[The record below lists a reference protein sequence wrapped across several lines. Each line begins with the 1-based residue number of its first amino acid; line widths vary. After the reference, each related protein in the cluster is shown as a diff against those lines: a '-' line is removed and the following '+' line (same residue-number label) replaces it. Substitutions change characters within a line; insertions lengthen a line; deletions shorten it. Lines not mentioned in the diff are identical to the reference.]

1 MMALFE
7 TLDVNGTYHAVQNFF
22 YDRYPVIKRR
32 SGAWGDYSSP
42 SFDGMPKAPV
52 KGNGTESAMIEHSI
66 YASALYAVHYA
77 IQGCS
82 SESQAII
89 VGKYIKELPDDTIRC
104 RLAVSGNGAFRRR
117 LKKACCEFAD
127 CIDPACEMFK
137 VKRGKEG
144 LIPELRCYESEKVC

>member
-1 MMALFE
+1 MALFE

-42 SFDGMPKAPV
+42 SFDGMPKAPA
-52 KGNGTESAMIEHSI
+52 KGNGTENAMIEHSI

-82 SESQAII
+82 KESQAII
-89 VGKYIKELPDDTIRC
+89 VGKYIKELSDDTIRC

-127 CIDPACEMFK
+127 CIDPACERFK

-144 LIPELRCYESEKVC
+144 LIPKLRRYESEKVC